1 MHNVSTVRQI
11 FGTNGE
17 RKFMDAVHM
26 SRKGFNLGLK
36 ISWQILVNQLQSTT
50 NGFMTAKFIRIFVK
64 LRKGRVNF
72 LSSNWK
78 VWSLY
83 TGLSGVHDSN

>member
-11 FGTNGE
+11 FGTNSE
-17 RKFMDAVHM
+17 RTFMDAVHM

-64 LRKGRVNF
+64 LRKGRV
-72 LSSNWK
+72 
-78 VWSLY
+78 
-83 TGLSGVHDSN
+83 

>member
-1 MHNVSTVRQI
+1 MHVHNVSTVHQI
-11 FGTNGE
+11 LRTNSDF

-50 NGFMTAKFIRIFVK
+50 NGFTTAKFIRSFVNF
-64 LRKGRVNF
+64 RKGRV
-72 LSSNWK
+72 
-78 VWSLY
+78 
-83 TGLSGVHDSN
+83 